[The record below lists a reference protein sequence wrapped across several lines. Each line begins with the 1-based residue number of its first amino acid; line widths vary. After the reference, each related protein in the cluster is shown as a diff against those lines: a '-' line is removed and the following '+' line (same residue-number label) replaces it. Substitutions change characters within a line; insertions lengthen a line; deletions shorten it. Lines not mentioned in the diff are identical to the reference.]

1 MELGKHEKEI
11 PAKETLKEKLTLHAT
26 YGQRTEERDLHVASP
41 LKFLN
46 TEQVPSGESGS
57 KPLTF
62 TFVPYIGQLP
72 SHFEVVDASKFL
84 VKISEKP
91 NADTRQE
98 IINKSHIP
106 SGDLA
111 FKNQFQQDSKSTF
124 HPESTQKIFQPQEHN
139 TGKRK
144 MQENDLFKAEFIFI
158 TDSGEEDEETIARN
172 KVQPP
177 SVGSYGHTIFQS
189 SNTSLDPTASNKPFS
204 DMNAPRSQGAALSHS
219 STAQLTSLSTSDH
232 LFHKPPAIRLI
243 SPTNLKVKRDLVN
256 LNQASSL
263 EESYNKCQS
272 ATGSSKQDS
281 STCFQATTHSSP
293 ISKSKRSD
301 YELSSPSSSSQ
312 FLGSSQ
318 VPTISIPDWVYK
330 PSQVT
335 RSGLPNGSGG
345 LSSDVPSSSKIQDLS
360 AQSLPSCSFKRSVS
374 AIPVHV
380 TAHLLSPSPKP
391 LSSPFYSSSSTICSI
406 NEPYSQ
412 MSPTGNQLKPEIR
425 ASLPT
430 RLTFLTAVL
439 KAHPSQQRPLSPA
452 SCPAT
457 FSVNS
462 LGSSTLSVD
471 QKFITTPPT
480 PKKYVSGFSVRSDSP
495 SQEEHQPLGFSHV
508 PLSSKAHHPP
518 RARSLSPRNHLYARP
533 LSPDSLSPLSSTV
546 SSYRKTVVS
555 PLLQPSLPTYSM
567 PSCVPRHS
575 SLNPESS
582 STKQMHYP
590 ISKSQIPEK
599 SRRVHTYS
607 PTLICKSHPLSSPSN
622 QRGTFPPSFERCSSP
637 SPNPL
642 NSTYKSK
649 ASSAQ
654 RFAQEFGDASP
665 ALSNASMQLSSSRPN
680 STSPVP
686 SACYSHPRSSKLS
699 SSSLHP
705 SYRVYSSPLRPEQ
718 SATPSVAQC
727 RSPVSDWSP
736 CPLLSRSRELTSPQ
750 TFSLSS
756 DHENTKAKQY
766 KIKTSYKAFA
776 AIPTNTLLMEQKA
789 LEEPTKKAS
798 ETELTTLDTH
808 SEMCSPAQ
816 LRQQTEELCAT
827 IDQVLQ
833 DPLPMRRCESSPSFL
848 QTPMDSDTGK
858 MSTVPQRTAGRETKY
873 ANLYLSAPGMTESQL
888 TKPGVIRPAPVKT
901 KILLKKEE
909 PYQPNPFKKYLE
921 ESRDPDVEQPSH
933 PIVPI
938 PENEALSSKELH
950 SATAQNKSNLLP
962 THESKETSKGKFPE
976 PENTL
981 YSERFIPAEEQKDTA
996 LKST

>member
-1 MELGKHEKEI
+1 
-11 PAKETLKEKLTLHAT
+11 
-26 YGQRTEERDLHVASP
+26 
-41 LKFLN
+41 
-46 TEQVPSGESGS
+46 
-57 KPLTF
+57 
-62 TFVPYIGQLP
+62 
-72 SHFEVVDASKFL
+72 
-84 VKISEKP
+84 
-91 NADTRQE
+91 
-98 IINKSHIP
+98 
-106 SGDLA
+106 
-111 FKNQFQQDSKSTF
+111 
-124 HPESTQKIFQPQEHN
+124 
-139 TGKRK
+139 

-219 STAQLTSLSTSDH
+219 STAQVHLGITAPTWHLS
-232 LFHKPPAIRLI
+232 
-243 SPTNLKVKRDLVN
+243 
-256 LNQASSL
+256 SSL

-756 DHENTKAKQY
+756 DHENTKAKVLILHAYFLMFLCLQR
-766 KIKTSYKAFA
+766 KM
-776 AIPTNTLLMEQKA
+776 TLILETVKLMNLVKVFKE
-789 LEEPTKKAS
+789 TKF
-798 ETELTTLDTH
+798 TTYIN
-808 SEMCSPAQ
+808 MCSPAQ

-833 DPLPMRRCESSPSFL
+833 DPLPMVIYRS
-848 QTPMDSDTGK
+848 TGIR
-858 MSTVPQRTAGRETKY
+858 TRTAGRETKY
-873 ANLYLSAPGMTESQL
+873 

-921 ESRDPDVEQPSH
+921 ESRDPDVEQDTAPRH
-933 PIVPI
+933 LLYLTKPI
-938 PENEALSSKELH
+938 PPTQSSLHPQSISHADSLTPGPFSHLSCILCDV
-950 SATAQNKSNLLP
+950 
-962 THESKETSKGKFPE
+962 
-976 PENTL
+976 PENSYSPYSHNSL
-981 YSERFIPAEEQKDTA
+981 YNKVSILCFHV
-996 LKST
+996 

>member
-219 STAQLTSLSTSDH
+219 STAQ
-232 LFHKPPAIRLI
+232 
-243 SPTNLKVKRDLVN
+243 
-256 LNQASSL
+256 
-263 EESYNKCQS
+263 
-272 ATGSSKQDS
+272 
-281 STCFQATTHSSP
+281 
-293 ISKSKRSD
+293 
-301 YELSSPSSSSQ
+301 
-312 FLGSSQ
+312 
-318 VPTISIPDWVYK
+318 
-330 PSQVT
+330 
-335 RSGLPNGSGG
+335 
-345 LSSDVPSSSKIQDLS
+345 
-360 AQSLPSCSFKRSVS
+360 
-374 AIPVHV
+374 
-380 TAHLLSPSPKP
+380 
-391 LSSPFYSSSSTICSI
+391 
-406 NEPYSQ
+406 
-412 MSPTGNQLKPEIR
+412 
-425 ASLPT
+425 
-430 RLTFLTAVL
+430 
-439 KAHPSQQRPLSPA
+439 
-452 SCPAT
+452 
-457 FSVNS
+457 
-462 LGSSTLSVD
+462 
-471 QKFITTPPT
+471 
-480 PKKYVSGFSVRSDSP
+480 
-495 SQEEHQPLGFSHV
+495 
-508 PLSSKAHHPP
+508 
-518 RARSLSPRNHLYARP
+518 
-533 LSPDSLSPLSSTV
+533 
-546 SSYRKTVVS
+546 
-555 PLLQPSLPTYSM
+555 
-567 PSCVPRHS
+567 
-575 SLNPESS
+575 
-582 STKQMHYP
+582 
-590 ISKSQIPEK
+590 
-599 SRRVHTYS
+599 
-607 PTLICKSHPLSSPSN
+607 
-622 QRGTFPPSFERCSSP
+622 
-637 SPNPL
+637 
-642 NSTYKSK
+642 
-649 ASSAQ
+649 
-654 RFAQEFGDASP
+654 
-665 ALSNASMQLSSSRPN
+665 
-680 STSPVP
+680 
-686 SACYSHPRSSKLS
+686 
-699 SSSLHP
+699 
-705 SYRVYSSPLRPEQ
+705 
-718 SATPSVAQC
+718 
-727 RSPVSDWSP
+727 
-736 CPLLSRSRELTSPQ
+736 
-750 TFSLSS
+750 
-756 DHENTKAKQY
+756 QY

-921 ESRDPDVEQPSH
+921 ESRDPDVEQDTAPRHLLYLTKPIPPTQSSLHPQSISHADSLTPGPFSHLSCILCDVPENSYSPYSHNSLYNKPSH